1 MRNCSATTWAD
12 VYNPNRTCTT
22 SCLINSTLRSYGLN
36 TTRMCVLVCPDGQF
50 ADVSTGIGICTYGCP
65 VNPNASQTGLFGN
78 IVNNICE
85 QVCPS
90 PFYGDQTGNRTCVK
104 MCPWPY
110 FGRDCIQTGATLGT
124 YTFTYD
130 TRRECHLTCACGWA
144 DNVTQLCVWNSTGC
158 APFTFAHETNHKCV
172 RSMECTGFAD
182 PISRYCINPC
192 FKNDTFIY
200 FADNS
205 TRMCVLVC
213 PDFPDFYGDNATQ
226 SCVYDCP
233 GITVRDPQGN
243 RRCVNITT
251 CSVSPL
257 FLYGDAVKNLCVT
270 ALNCSDGYYADNIT
284 HQCIDVCPG
293 PILFYADNVTK
304 QCVSLCQLGWYAL
317 NVTAGKG
324 ICSLNCPQNLWAD
337 NKTVTCTP
345 RCSNN
350 TYGVNYTGNWNS
362 FNNSFSYYGICQN
375 ECPAGQFARDFD
387 NVCVFDCGPNLWGD
401 TLSKTCKIS
410 PFDCPQGYYAD
421 NTSHLCVVPLN
432 CSKVSNNQ
440 YVADNLT
447 KTCVQ
452 KCPGTVHNFADM
464 MKFLCVAR
472 CPSGFYGH
480 NTTLVCQANCTYPT
494 ISTYDG
500 SFADPQLN
508 ICV

>member
-1 MRNCSATTWAD
+1 
-12 VYNPNRTCTT
+12 
-22 SCLINSTLRSYGLN
+22 
-36 TTRMCVLVCPDGQF
+36 
-50 ADVSTGIGICTYGCP
+50 
-65 VNPNASQTGLFGN
+65 
-78 IVNNICE
+78 
-85 QVCPS
+85 
-90 PFYGDQTGNRTCVK
+90 
-104 MCPWPY
+104 
-110 FGRDCIQTGATLGT
+110 
-124 YTFTYD
+124 
-130 TRRECHLTCACGWA
+130 
-144 DNVTQLCVWNSTGC
+144 
-158 APFTFAHETNHKCV
+158 
-172 RSMECTGFAD
+172 MECTGFAD

-192 FKNDTFIY
+192 FRNGTFVY

-226 SCVYDCP
+226 SCVYNCP
-233 GITVRDPQGN
+233 NITVRDPQGN

-284 HQCIDVCPG
+284 HQCIDDCPG

-317 NVTAGKG
+317 NVTAGRG

-345 RCSNN
+345 RCSAN
-350 TYGVNYTGNWNS
+350 TYGVNYTGSWNS

-375 ECPAGQFARDFD
+375 ECPTGQFARDFD

-440 YVADNLT
+440 SVADNLT
-447 KTCVQ
+447 KTCVE
-452 KCPGTVHNFADM
+452 KCPDTVHNFADM
-464 MKFLCVAR
+464 AKFLCVAR
-472 CPSGFYGH
+472 CPFGFFGH
-480 NTTLVCQANCTYPT
+480 NTTLVCQTNCTYPD